1 LTDFAT
7 IAASGGAMVLRVRD
21 RASLHLNM
29 PQGGSVCRL
38 VLFREAALHKHPKER
53 QRTIGAP
60 ASRQDENSGAKAL
73 NRRESP
79 EHPAGG
85 FPFFG
90 SLKTVLSFRKR
101 KERTGFSP
109 HPATRRG
116 TIATPFLL
124 SLAKEET
131 VLRAKEERRFR
142 RALHKPGLFSR
153 CGNAVFVT

>member
-1 LTDFAT
+1 MF
-7 IAASGGAMVLRVRD
+7 
-21 RASLHLNM
+21 
-29 PQGGSVCRL
+29 
-38 VLFREAALHKHPKER
+38 LFREAALHKHPKER
-53 QRTIGAP
+53 QRTVDAP
-60 ASRQDENSGAKAL
+60 ANRQDGNSDAKAL

-109 HPATRRG
+109 YPTARRG

-131 VLRAKEERRFR
+131 VLRAKEERRFWASFYQAR
-142 RALHKPGLFSR
+142 FVFCGVKTLFS
-153 CGNAVFVT
+153 